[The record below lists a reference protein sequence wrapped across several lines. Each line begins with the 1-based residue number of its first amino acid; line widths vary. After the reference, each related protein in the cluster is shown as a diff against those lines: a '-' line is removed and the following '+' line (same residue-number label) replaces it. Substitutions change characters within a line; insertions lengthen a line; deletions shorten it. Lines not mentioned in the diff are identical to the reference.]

1 MDQPE
6 SAGGG
11 DASRR
16 YTPLLLLFF
25 VASGCAALIYEVVWF
40 HLLRLVIGASAVSL
54 TIVLTSNLGGI
65 CMGSLAFPRCVSPE
79 HPPLRV

>member
-6 SAGGG
+6 SAGVG

-54 TIVLTSNLGGI
+54 TIVLTSYMGGM
-65 CMGSLAFPRCVSPE
+65 CLGSLAFPR
-79 HPPLRV
+79 